1 MVATSNLS
9 SAEGYTW
16 QIIQDNYDQ
25 ISQISIS
32 KLSEMAHVSI
42 STVNRTVK
50 KKGYPGYA
58 AFRYSVEKQ
67 KLPEIQGFS
76 KEVLAAIAKN
86 EEELLYTIHG
96 ISAQT
101 IEEAVQLIDQAEEI
115 LLFARALSANAA
127 TEMMKKLQLF
137 HKTVSLFTDSAD
149 MAYYAK
155 ATNQQSLVIVLSLSG
170 ETPGINMA
178 AELSKMNGTK
188 IIALTVSNHSSLTKL
203 SDISLIG
210 YKSPLEVHYF
220 DLDVHSR
227 LPLYILVRVLFDA
240 FSIYQKRK

>member
-1 MVATSNLS
+1 MASQNLS
-9 SAEGYTW
+9 NAESYTW
-16 QIIQDNYDQ
+16 QIIQENYDE
-25 ISQISIS
+25 IPQISIS

-50 KKGYPGYA
+50 KKGFAGYA
-58 AFRYSVEKQ
+58 EFRYSVEKQ
-67 KLPEIQGFS
+67 KLPEIKGFS
-76 KEVLAAIAKN
+76 TEVLAAIAKN

-96 ISAQT
+96 ISA
-101 IEEAVQLIDQAEEI
+101 ESVERAVQMVDGAEEI
-115 LLFARALSANAA
+115 LLFARSLSAQAA

-137 HKTVSLFTDSAD
+137 HKSVALFTDSAE

-155 ATNQQSLVIVLSLSG
+155 STSRKSLVIAVSLSG
-170 ETPGINMA
+170 ETPGIVEA
-178 AELSKMNGTK
+178 VQLAQAQHSK
-188 IIALTVSNHSSLTKL
+188 IIALTVSSSSSLTHL
-203 SDISLIG
+203 ADVSLVG

-240 FSIYQKRK
+240 FSIYQKHK

>member
-1 MVATSNLS
+1 M
-9 SAEGYTW
+9 
-16 QIIQDNYDQ
+16 
-25 ISQISIS
+25 
-32 KLSEMAHVSI
+32 
-42 STVNRTVK
+42 
-50 KKGYPGYA
+50 
-58 AFRYSVEKQ
+58 
-67 KLPEIQGFS
+67 
-76 KEVLAAIAKN
+76 
-86 EEELLYTIHG
+86 
-96 ISAQT
+96 
-101 IEEAVQLIDQAEEI
+101 
-115 LLFARALSANAA
+115 
-127 TEMMKKLQLF
+127 LQLF

-178 AELSKMNGTK
+178 VELSKMNGTK